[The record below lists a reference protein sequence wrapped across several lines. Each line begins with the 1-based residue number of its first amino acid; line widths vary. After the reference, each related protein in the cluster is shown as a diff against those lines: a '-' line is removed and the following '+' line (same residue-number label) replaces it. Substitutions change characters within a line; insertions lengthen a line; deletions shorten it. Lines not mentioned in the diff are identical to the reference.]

1 MNAIQPITTTTHT
14 FAPAMPV
21 DVEPPPL
28 LKFSFL
34 CFCIFNLAFYS
45 RLFDWHFSWLHVPLI
60 TSLIALLGAAM
71 EGRLITVFTTK
82 IGMCMAILT
91 ALYVVNIPFS
101 SWMGGSMGVFTGD
114 WVKTVMAFA
123 IAAALIF
130 NFRQCCTALYSIGW
144 GSGIAG
150 LLVSGRGKAAY
161 GDRLTLSGGTL
172 GNANEVAF
180 DLLLGLPFLWLILQ
194 DSRSGRLKKFFAV
207 CLIINGIVALLRTGS
222 RGGLIGFAT
231 LNLLLFIRSS
241 FGGKIVM
248 ALVGIVVVAGALVVL
263 PHSLKLRY
271 ATLVMGSGA
280 VENAQ
285 STLEASG
292 VDSAA
297 ESYAAR
303 RALLINSLKLT
314 ISHPIFG
321 VGIGQ
326 FSPFMA
332 GIEAAEGRHSGWQG
346 THNTY
351 TQISSEAGIPALIVF
366 VCMIVFS
373 ITGVAAIAKRARKIR
388 WRGKEVMDVINVS
401 SAMVATLIVYAV
413 CVCFDYVAYSAT
425 LPVLSGL
432 AISLIRCGN
441 VEVARLQSAPV
452 QHAPGQFVTQYPLRM
467 PRPLRPAAF

>member
-1 MNAIQPITTTTHT
+1 MNARQPIATTHS
-14 FAPAMPV
+14 FAPAIPV
-21 DVEPPPL
+21 EVEPPPL

-45 RLFDWHFSWLHVPLI
+45 RFFDWHFAWLHVPLI

-71 EGRLITVFTTK
+71 EGRLIAVFVTTS
-82 IGMCMAILT
+82 IGRCMAILT
-91 ALYVVNIPFS
+91 ALYIVNIPFS
-101 SWMGGSMGVFTGD
+101 SWKGGSMTVFTGD
-114 WVKTVMAFA
+114 WVKTVTAFA

-150 LLVSGRGKAAY
+150 LLVTFRGSAAY
-161 GDRLTLSGGTL
+161 GDRLTLSSGTL

-180 DLLLGLPFLWLILQ
+180 DLLLGLPFLWLILL
-194 DSRSGRLKKFFAV
+194 DSRSGKLKKFFAI
-207 CLIINGIVALLRTGS
+207 CLLVNGVGAMLRTGS

-231 LNLLLFIRSS
+231 LNLLLFIRSTI
-241 FGGKIVM
+241 GGKIVM
-248 ALVGIVVVAGALVVL
+248 VLVGILLVAGALVVL

-271 ATLVMGSGA
+271 ATLFMGTGA
-280 VENAQ
+280 AENAQ
-285 STLEASG
+285 NSTEVNG

-297 ESYAAR
+297 ASTEAR
-303 RALLINSLKLT
+303 RALLMNSLKLT
-314 ISHPIFG
+314 VTHPIFG

-332 GIEAAEGRHSGWQG
+332 GVEAAEGKHSGWQG

-351 TQISSEAGIPALIVF
+351 TQISSEAGIPALITF

-373 ITGVAAIAKRARKIR
+373 ISGVRAIATRARKIR
-388 WRGKEVMDVINVS
+388 WPREQVMDVINVS
-401 SAMVATLIVYAV
+401 SALVATLVVYAV
-413 CVCFDYVAYSAT
+413 CVCFDYVAYSPT
-425 LPVLSGL
+425 LPVLAGL

-441 VEVARLQSAPV
+441 SELERLERAPV
-452 QHAPGQFVTQYPLRM
+452 QHAPGQFVTQYPV
-467 PRPLRPAAF
+467 RPLRPFRPAAF